1 VRSLIRELAP
11 GAGAA
16 PRRRR
21 WVTPIVVL
29 AGAAVFAVLIRTHGT
44 EFLNAVERALHT
56 GWQLVAVAAALEA
69 ASIAGY
75 VLLLHR
81 VVSRARAAL
90 RMKDSYDI
98 TLGGSAAM
106 RLLPTAGLGGAAVTI
121 WALRAHGVRGREIGE
136 RLLAFMLLIY
146 GVYMSALLAAGA
158 AVASGLVPVSTGR
171 SLGILGAAVAI
182 AVTAS
187 VLILFAA
194 PARLAGAL
202 GATGRRSPRLRAAAE
217 QLPVLRAALQRAW
230 LELRRAHPALLGAVA
245 WWGFDLGVLA
255 TMLHAFG
262 VKLPIVAVVLAYFLG
277 TLLNVVP
284 LPGSLSGGLA
294 GALIALGS
302 PVGGAIAAVLAY
314 RAIAV
319 WLPAVPGLL
328 SLGSLR
334 KSVAVWRAADAGV
347 APPAHARSPVRP
359 FASRGRQCMHGFRQL
374 QGATNVAN

>member
-1 VRSLIRELAP
+1 
-11 GAGAA
+11 
-16 PRRRR
+16 
-21 WVTPIVVL
+21 
-29 AGAAVFAVLIRTHGT
+29 
-44 EFLNAVERALHT
+44 
-56 GWQLVAVAAALEA
+56 
-69 ASIAGY
+69 
-75 VLLLHR
+75 
-81 VVSRARAAL
+81 
-90 RMKDSYDI
+90 MKDSYDI
-98 TLGGSAAM
+98 ALGGSAAM

-121 WALRAHGVRGREIGE
+121 WALRARGVRGGEIGE

-146 GVYMSALLAAGA
+146 AVYMSAMLAAGA
-158 AVASGLVPVSTGR
+158 AVGSGLVPVSTGR

-182 AVTAS
+182 AVTAT

-202 GATGRRSPRLRAAAE
+202 GATTGRRSARLRSAGA

-245 WWGFDLGVLA
+245 WWAFDLGVLV
-255 TMLHAFG
+255 TMLRAFG

-284 LPGSLSGGLA
+284 VPGSLSGGLA
-294 GALIALGS
+294 GFLIALGS

-319 WLPAVPGLL
+319 WLPAVPGLV

-334 KSVAVWRAADAGV
+334 KSVAAWRAADV
-347 APPAHARSPVRP
+347 AVAAPTDARSAYRP
-359 FASRGRQCMHGFRQL
+359 FASRRRQCVHRFGQFQE
-374 QGATNVAN
+374 ATNVAN